1 MNSLDFAKVCLEVGV
16 TTTNGSIIG
25 HAIQSCPSRLSP
37 CDVLP
42 PGDKKKKRNMP
53 KKWVKRRFNLRKCSN
68 QLSII
73 SIVDIRQ
80 I

>member
-42 PGDKKKKRNMP
+42 PGDKKKK
-53 KKWVKRRFNLRKCSN
+53 KKHAKKMGEEEVQLKKMQQPTLHHFNS
-68 QLSII
+68 
-73 SIVDIRQ
+73 
-80 I
+80 

>member
-42 PGDKKKKRNMP
+42 PGDKKKKKHA
-53 KKWVKRRFNLRKCSN
+53 KKMGEEEVQLKKMQQPTLHHFNS
-68 QLSII
+68 
-73 SIVDIRQ
+73 
-80 I
+80 